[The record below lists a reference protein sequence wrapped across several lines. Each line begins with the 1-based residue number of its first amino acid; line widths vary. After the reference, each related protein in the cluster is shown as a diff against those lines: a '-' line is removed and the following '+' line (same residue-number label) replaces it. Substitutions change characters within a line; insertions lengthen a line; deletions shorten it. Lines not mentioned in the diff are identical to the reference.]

1 MRTIINYKFE
11 FKRKADRI
19 TIDIKRIQNYTE
31 FFLISGRRD

>member
-1 MRTIINYKFE
+1 MRTITDYKFE

-19 TIDIKRIQNYTE
+19 TINIKGIQNYTE